1 MNINV
6 TVSRSADWIRE
17 QSLKQC
23 QNIPATVVVP
33 VDVASLDLGVREAIL
48 VIGNGQFGNIF
59 CFPYRDDYNLTPHG
73 PGYGHFG
80 IDVDSD
86 QPTTEEINAA
96 ILAGLAQLAAK
107 RIEHER
113 KQTEI
118 AARKKAESER
128 KAAEEKARQAAR
140 ELLSDEIE
148 RLTDQRDTAQTD
160 LETLAAFLA
169 QVPLDALIGTVK
181 RTAAND
187 NAVTELEEKI
197 EAAAPAPHYI
207 FDRD

>member
-1 MNINV
+1 MNINITV
-6 TVSRSADWIRE
+6 TRSADWVRI
-17 QSLKQC
+17 QSLREC
-23 QNIPATVVVP
+23 QNIPETVVVP
-33 VDVASLDLGVREAIL
+33 VDVASLDWAVREAIL
-48 VIGNGQFGNIF
+48 VIGNGRFGNISR
-59 CFPYRDDYNLTPHG
+59 FPYNDQYKLTPYG
-73 PGYGHFG
+73 PGYGHFAV
-80 IDVDSD
+80 DVDSD

-96 ILAGLAQLAAK
+96 ILAGLSDLNAK
-107 RIEHER
+107 REEHQR
-113 KQTEI
+113 KQAEI
-118 AARKKAESER
+118 AARKQAEAER
-128 KAAEEKARQAAR
+128 KVAEAKARLAAR

-160 LETLAAFLA
+160 LETLAEFLA
-169 QVPLDALIGTVK
+169 AVPLDALAGTVK